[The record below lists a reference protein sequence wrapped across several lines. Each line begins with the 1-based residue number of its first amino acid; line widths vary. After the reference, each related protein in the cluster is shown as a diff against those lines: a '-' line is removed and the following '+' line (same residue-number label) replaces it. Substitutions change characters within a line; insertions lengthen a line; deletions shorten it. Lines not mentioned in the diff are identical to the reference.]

1 MGKVIRV
8 MVVDSTGG
16 AVEMLSELIDS
27 QEDMETVARATD
39 GVTALE
45 LARRERPDVLIT
57 DLILRGLDG
66 LGLMR
71 ALREAGELPHTI
83 VLSGFANDHLA
94 ERAGELG
101 ADYFLLKPF
110 RMDALTECIRDC
122 AEGRG
127 GIESRMRMETK
138 AVELLGAFGIQLHH
152 SGYDYLK
159 RAMVLQYGGNI
170 PLRGVTKILY
180 PELAKQ
186 FHTTPEGVERCI
198 RHAIVQAWDH
208 GKAHERT
215 QAFAGLFEPGEKAPT
230 NSCFLA
236 AMNRLM
242 NAELLRGEKLS
253 L

>member
-1 MGKVIRV
+1 MGKDIRV
-8 MVVDSTGG
+8 MVADSTGG
-16 AVEMLSELIDS
+16 TVEILAELIDS

-45 LARRERPDVLIT
+45 LARRLRPDVLVT

-66 LGLMR
+66 LALMR
-71 ALREAGELPHTI
+71 ALREDGGLPHTI
-83 VLSGFANDHLA
+83 VLSGFATDHLA
-94 ERAGELG
+94 VRAGELG

-110 RMDALTECIRDC
+110 RIDALMEVIRDC
-122 AEGRG
+122 AQGRG
-127 GIESRMRMETK
+127 GTESRLRMESK
-138 AVELLGAFGIQLHH
+138 ATELLQCFGIQLHH

-159 RAMVLQYGGNI
+159 RAMVLQYGGNV

-186 FHTTPEGVERCI
+186 FRTTPKGVERCI
-198 RHAIVQAWDH
+198 RHAITQAWDH
-208 GKAHERT
+208 GRVCERT
-215 QAFAGLFEPGEKAPT
+215 EMFAGIFEPGEKAPT

-236 AMNRLM
+236 AMNQLM
-242 NAELLRGEKLS
+242 NAELLRGEKLA